1 MGVPAMRVKAPGDG
15 PPPLPAIDA
24 TGAAEAAARADSV
37 AEVAPLTGVRPTGAA
52 EADPIVEVARRL
64 KAGEISAADAVALL
78 IDEVVQRQ
86 TEPLGGDRRALAD
99 ELKAILREQIENDP
113 YLASRV
119 RRLGNHT

>member
-1 MGVPAMRVKAPGDG
+1 MRVKAPGDG

-24 TGAAEAAARADSV
+24 TGAAEPAASSESV
-37 AEVAPLTGVRPTGAA
+37 AEVAPLTGVRPAGGS
-52 EADPIVEVARRL
+52 ADPIVEVARRL

-119 RRLGNHT
+119 RRLGNRP